1 MKGNP
6 TQTLAALLLTGLL
19 GIAAAGYVGT
29 DFIESFAPTI
39 SGKIPPVSS
48 AKDKGAPHPE
58 QIQPQSTS
66 NHDFNSNWGVIFG
79 SLIPNGF
86 FSADPDDLRKSRSI
100 RTNNPVVGGFQQ
112 ENRHSSRGSL
122 AASSRLA
129 LSARKSRVSARENDR
144 KNLNQATEFKT
155 AHYPLYPCC
164 VDLMGGVLL
173 KITGYAAYSSSS
185 VRRETSSAESQASGA

>member
-1 MKGNP
+1 MNDDASDSNASSADLFIASRLIVNLLIGFVAGIVAGLSMGL
-6 TQTLAALLLTGLL
+6 TALFSLDGDINTLL

-100 RTNNPVVGGFQQ
+100 RTNNPGALDFAAWQKARVGYVGISQP
-112 ENRHSSRGSL
+112 
-122 AASSRLA
+122 
-129 LSARKSRVSARENDR
+129 D
-144 KNLNQATEFKT
+144 
-155 AHYPLYPCC
+155 
-164 VDLMGGVLL
+164 D
-173 KITGYAAYSSSS
+173 
-185 VRRETSSAESQASGA
+185 SSAHNITTIYRTPEHGIGA